1 MRLSAFGELDRHATA
16 EELRGTRAPR
26 REALLT
32 HRQAMLGGKRVR
44 RVPVYARDRLR
55 VRNVI
60 EGPAIVAEMDSTTVV
75 RPGHTA
81 TVASD
86 GTLWLRGRV
95 VSRGR
100 SEAALDPVT
109 FEVVHAALVSTAEE
123 MGSAL
128 KRSSHSPIIREM
140 DDFSCALFADD
151 GTLVAQADFIPA
163 QLGAMSLVVRS
174 VLERWGDAIR
184 PGDAFIANHPYLGA
198 MHTPDV
204 NILLPVFLD
213 GRVFAWSGATAH
225 HLDVGGVNPGTEGP
239 DLRELYAE
247 GVIVPPVRLYLE
259 GEENRDLFDLLTEN
273 VRDPASTISD
283 LRAQRAACLLG
294 ERRLLELLD
303 RYGERTIAAG
313 FVQALDVVER
323 ATRAALRELPDGGAE
338 AEGFLDDDGRGGPP
352 TRIHARL
359 AKRGD
364 RLTVDL
370 SGCASQVDGAFNV
383 PWASTRAAVVYA
395 LRAMTDPSMSTNDG
409 ILRPLEIVCP
419 RGNVLNP
426 NSPAAVSVRH
436 NTCQRLADVLVRA
449 FSQLWPERG
458 VASSTVTF
466 VGMNLSSSSPR
477 TGHRSV
483 LSDVIGGGTGAHAM
497 GPGLDGVDTYMAN
510 VGLMPVEVAEGS
522 YAVRILRTELIEG
535 SEGVGQHDGGRGI
548 RREYLVLD
556 GPEVVTFYAE
566 QTDPR
571 FRPTGM
577 SGGADAAPSRITVLD
592 PDGKTLDVGQK
603 ATIEVAPGSILR
615 VETSGGGGFGRA
627 SAGHLTSRG

>member
-1 MRLSAFGELDRHATA
+1 MS
-16 EELRGTRAPR
+16 PR
-26 REALLT
+26 RVEA
-32 HRQAMLGGKRVR
+32 K
-44 RVPVYARDRLR
+44 
-55 VRNVI
+55 
-60 EGPAIVAEMDSTTVV
+60 
-75 RPGHTA
+75 
-81 TVASD
+81 
-86 GTLWLRGRV
+86 
-95 VSRGR
+95 
-100 SEAALDPVT
+100 LDPIT
-109 FEVVHAALVSTAEE
+109 FELVHAALVSAAEE

-140 DDFSCALFADD
+140 EDFSCALFAAD
-151 GTLVAQADFIPA
+151 GALVAQADFIPA
-163 QLGAMSLVVRS
+163 QLGAMSLVVGS
-174 VLERWGDAIR
+174 VLDRWDDIR
-184 PGDAFIANHPYLGA
+184 PGDVFIANHPYLGA

-204 NILLPVFLD
+204 NILMPVFLD
-213 GRVFAWSGATAH
+213 GRLFAWTGATAH

-247 GVIVPPVRLYLE
+247 GVVLPPIRLYRE

-294 ERRLLELLD
+294 ERRLLELVD
-303 RYGERTIAAG
+303 RYGRRTITAG
-313 FVQALDVVER
+313 FAQALDAVER
-323 ATRAALRELPDGGAE
+323 ATRAALRELPDGEAE
-338 AEGFLDDDGRGGPP
+338 AEGYLDDDGRGGPP

-359 AKRGD
+359 DKRGD

-370 SGCASQVDGAFNV
+370 SGCAPQVAGAFNV
-383 PWASTRAAVVYA
+383 PWASTRAGVVYA
-395 LRAMTDPSMSTNDG
+395 LRAMTDPSMTTNDG

-419 RGNVLNP
+419 LGNVLNP
-426 NSPAAVSVRH
+426 HPPAAVSVRH

-449 FSQLWPERG
+449 FSELWPERA

-466 VGMNLSSSSPR
+466 VGMNLSSRSPR

-483 LSDVIGGGTGAHAM
+483 LSDVIGGGTGAHAT

-522 YAVRILRTELIEG
+522 YAVRVQRTELLDG
-535 SEGVGQHDGGRGI
+535 SQGLGKHDGGLGI

-571 FRPTGM
+571 FRPTGVA
-577 SGGADAAPSRITVLD
+577 GGGDAEPSRITVLD
-592 PDGKTLDVGQK
+592 PDGNELHVGQK
-603 ATIEVAPGSILR
+603 ATIEVAPGTIVR
-615 VETSGGGGFGRA
+615 VETSGGGGYGRRRPRVRGRA
-627 SAGHLTSRG
+627 PELRGSRG